1 VSGGFGE
8 KNIKTTPI
16 IEKIKKLLALA
27 NSSNEFEAALAAAH
41 AQRLLSEY
49 NLAMADI
56 EASHKPDKADKIEIE
71 ATKTLPK
78 WFRHLTA
85 GVGNAFDCQV
95 IHHPSTGMMSFIG
108 VGADAHVASYTFIYL
123 ARTVRK
129 LCSTYMK
136 RHVSDRITGRNR
148 ELRRQ
153 SYYLGAVTTIN
164 ERLREQKAYT
174 PVTPG
179 ALVPVKEAL
188 IRQTMNEIGNIRTV
202 HSRRSYVHSEAYLK
216 GQNDGSQVSIHKG
229 VEQARSARKELLHAK
244 SIMTE

>member
-1 VSGGFGE
+1 MGE

-41 AQRLLSEY
+41 AQRLLSAH

-56 EASHKPDKADKIEIE
+56 EGSHKPDKADKIEIE

-78 WFRHLTA
+78 WFRHLSA
-85 GVGNAFDCQV
+85 GVSNAFDCQV
-95 IHHPSTGMMSFIG
+95 IHQPSKGTMSFIG
-108 VGADAHVASYTFIYL
+108 VGADAHIAAYTFTYL
-123 ARTVRK
+123 VRTVKK

-136 RHVSDRITGRNR
+136 SHVSHRITGRNR
-148 ELRRQ
+148 ELLRQ
-153 SYYLGAVTTIN
+153 SYYLGLVTTIN
-164 ERLREQKAYT
+164 DRLREQKVCT

-188 IRQTMNEIGNIRTV
+188 IRQTMNEIGNLRTV
-202 HSRRSYVHSEAYLK
+202 HSRRSYVHSGAYLK
-216 GQNDGSQVSIHKG
+216 GQNDGSKVSIHKG
-229 VEQARSARKELLHAK
+229 VEQVSKKLSLLNEA
-244 SIMTE
+244 